1 MRKDQEMYKRNKGE
15 CSHCHRT
22 IGPFTIIPQGI
33 YSSTL
38 CHACLVKA
46 VLITEAPSPKKKR
59 VPVSEIPENDM
70 APIQRGLADAK
81 AGRTSAVRLDSPF
94 IP

>member
-38 CHACLVKA
+38 CHACSIKSVLVA
-46 VLITEAPSPKKKR
+46 EAPSPKKKK
-59 VPVSEIPENDM
+59 VPNVSELPENKTP
-70 APIQRGLADAK
+70 AP
-81 AGRTSAVRLDSPF
+81 F
-94 IP
+94 